1 MKKIFCFALALALA
15 VCASACAN
23 SKPKYYDFYSDFQP
37 PSPSSLPVRVE
48 DKRKDMTDNENMFVL
63 QNALGLTALQSHR
76 VFVDKDI
83 AVVDFYF
90 DSSAGAH
97 QIYSALDYAYDTFW
111 LGGFH
116 TEGILPYE
124 DWQYR
129 DSIKDFTVQIFI
141 QDQLIFARTYTFT
154 QLTDRGEKQREIT
167 ETENKDL
174 YFEGQIIEIPVQ
186 EGEDYFGI
194 FDLRGRDCSMVLRQS
209 LDGQTATLCLN
220 TFGQIDNENLR
231 RLKDAVY
238 RKTGEIAPEL
248 TIELYDGTD
257 GEMYYRY

>member
-1 MKKIFCFALALALA
+1 MKKLFCFALALALT
-15 VCASACAN
+15 VCMAACGQ
-23 SKPKYYDFYSDFQP
+23 KEPKYYDFYSDFQP
-37 PSPSSLPVRVE
+37 PSPTALAVRSE
-48 DKRKDMTDNENMFVL
+48 KDWPDIATEENMFVL
-63 QNALGLTALQSHR
+63 QNALGLTALQQHR
-76 VFVDKDI
+76 VFADKDSII
-83 AVVDFYF
+83 ADFYF

-111 LGGFH
+111 LGVFH

-141 QDQLIFARTYTFT
+141 HDQLIFARTYTFT

-174 YFEGQIIEIPVQ
+174 YFDGQIIEIPVQ

-194 FDLRGRDCSMVLRQS
+194 FDLRGRDCRMTLRQS
-209 LDGQTATLCLN
+209 LDGQSATLCMY
-220 TFGQIDNENLR
+220 TFGQIDDENLR

-238 RKTGEIAPEL
+238 RKTGQIAPEL
-248 TIELYDGTD
+248 FIELYDNTD
-257 GEMYYRY
+257 GKMYYKY

>member
-1 MKKIFCFALALALA
+1 MKKLFCFALALALA
-15 VCASACAN
+15 VCMAACGQ
-23 SKPKYYDFYSDFQP
+23 KEPKYYDFYSDFQS
-37 PSPSSLPVRVE
+37 PSPTTLAVRAE
-48 DKRKDMTDNENMFVL
+48 DSRTDITDEENMFVL
-63 QNALGLTALQSHR
+63 QNALGLTALQQHR
-76 VFVDKDI
+76 VFVDKDSII
-83 AVVDFYF
+83 ADFYF
-90 DSSAGAH
+90 DSSAGTH

-141 QDQLIFARTYTFT
+141 HDQLIFARTYTFT
-154 QLTDRGEKQREIT
+154 QLTEEGEKQRDVT

-174 YFEGQIIEIPVQ
+174 YFDGQFIEIPVE

-194 FDLRGRDCSMVLRQS
+194 FDLRGRDCRMTLRQS
-209 LDGQTATLCLN
+209 LDGQLATLCLY
-220 TFGQIDNENLR
+220 TFGQIDDENLR

-238 RKTGEIAPEL
+238 RKTGQIAPEL
-248 TIELYDGTD
+248 SIELYDNTD
-257 GEMYYRY
+257 GKMYYKY

>member
-1 MKKIFCFALALALA
+1 MKKIFCFALALMLA
-15 VCASACAN
+15 ACMCACAQN
-23 SKPKYYDFYSDFQP
+23 KPKYYNFYSDFQP
-37 PSPSSLPVRVE
+37 PEPAAMAVRVE
-48 DKRKDMTDNENMFVL
+48 DSRKDITDNENMFVL

-76 VFVDKDI
+76 IFMDNDSVG
-83 AVVDFYF
+83 ADFYF

-129 DSIKDFTVQIFI
+129 DRIKDFTVQIFI

-154 QLTDRGEKQREIT
+154 QLTERGEKQWEII

-174 YFEGQIIEIPVQ
+174 YFDGQIIEIPAR
-186 EGEDYFGI
+186 EDEDYFGI
-194 FDLRGRDCSMVLRQS
+194 FDLRGRDCSMTLRQS
-209 LDGQTATLCLN
+209 LDGQTATLCLY
-220 TFGQIDNENLR
+220 TFGQMDNENLR
-231 RLKDAVY
+231 RLKDAVF

-248 TIELYDGTD
+248 IIELYDNTD
-257 GEMYYRY
+257 GKMYYRY